1 LAEQGLEAALQAHAR
16 LVPLPVAVV
25 CTTELPRLPRQAESA
40 VYFCVLE
47 ALQNVV
53 KHAHATAARIE
64 LGIDHDRLRFA
75 VVDDG
80 QGFEP
85 SRVRGGAGMQN
96 MADRLAALG
105 GELEVSREPTGG
117 ARVGGW
123 IAASAAG
130 SG

>member
-1 LAEQGLEAALQAHAR
+1 
-16 LVPLPVAVV
+16 
-25 CTTELPRLPRQAESA
+25 
-40 VYFCVLE
+40 
-47 ALQNVV
+47 
-53 KHAHATAARIE
+53 
-64 LGIDHDRLRFA
+64 
-75 VVDDG
+75 
-80 QGFEP
+80 
-85 SRVRGGAGMQN
+85 MQN